1 MVYVLVEHSGGAL
14 DAVTAELI
22 TAARP
27 LGAVTAVVVGTPG
40 TAAALQP
47 QLAAAGAETI
57 IAAEADSTAQRLI
70 IPAVDALSILAA
82 ATPGPIVVAAGAT
95 GNEIAGRLS
104 ARLASGVLCDVV
116 AIAAD
121 QTATQSIFGDT
132 ITTTSAVGGAS
143 PIYTLRPGAVT
154 ADPQPASGTLLAQPL
169 PEATVKDVTVTSF
182 TPAVKGDRPELTQAK
197 VVVAGGRGVGE
208 EGFGTLVE
216 PLADALGAAVGA
228 TRDAV
233 DSGYVDGAAQIGQTG
248 VTVSPDLYI
257 GLGIS
262 GAIQHKS
269 GMQTSGTIVA
279 INNDEDA
286 HLFEIADFGIV
297 GDVETV
303 VPELIERINA
313 RRS

>member
-1 MVYVLVEHSGGAL
+1 MVYVLVEHAGGSL
-14 DAVTAELI
+14 DAVTGELI

-40 TAAALQP
+40 TAN
-47 QLAAAGAETI
+47 QLAEQLRTLGADTI
-57 IAAEADSTAQRLI
+57 VAAEADHVAQRLI
-70 IPAVDALSILAA
+70 IPATDALSILAA
-82 ATPGPIVVAAGAT
+82 ANPAPILIAHGPS
-95 GNEIAGRLS
+95 GNEIAGRLA

-116 AIAAD
+116 AINPD
-121 QTATQSIFGDT
+121 LTATQSIFGDT
-132 ITTTSAVGGAS
+132 ITIGAAVGGAS
-143 PIYTLRPGAVT
+143 PIFTLRPGAVD
-154 ADPQPASGTLLAQPL
+154 AEPQAAPGTLVEQPL
-169 PEATVKDVTVTSF
+169 PEATTKDVTVTGF

-197 VVVAGGRGVGE
+197 VVVAGGRGVGD
-208 EGFGTLVE
+208 EGFATYVE
-216 PLADALGAAVGA
+216 PLADALGGAVGA

-233 DSGYVDGAAQIGQTG
+233 DAGAYDGAAQIGQTG

-297 GDVETV
+297 GDVEKV
-303 VPELIERINA
+303 VPEVIELIKA
-313 RRS
+313 RRG